1 MDVGVDVDVD
11 MDVDAWQ
18 VIHKPNSV
26 SVHKSFQAEIYVLN
40 KDEGGRHTPFFSN
53 YR

>member
-1 MDVGVDVDVD
+1 MSF
-11 MDVDAWQ
+11 Q

-26 SVHKSFQAEIYVLN
+26 SVHKKFKAEIYVLT